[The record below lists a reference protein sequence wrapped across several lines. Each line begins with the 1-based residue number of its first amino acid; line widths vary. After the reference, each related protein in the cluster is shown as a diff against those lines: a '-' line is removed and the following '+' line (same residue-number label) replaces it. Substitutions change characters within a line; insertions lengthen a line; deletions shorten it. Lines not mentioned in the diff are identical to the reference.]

1 MGSGG
6 HREYMSIHVFY
17 RSLRHWGESGFVA
30 TLFTGATSKH
40 LRRGMVAK
48 VAFLIPPAELMDA
61 FLERAAASEKQMLLL
76 ESANGRVA
84 EARDLR
90 CLRLM
95 SGEIEVWMIHE
106 SVRDAIGV

>member
-1 MGSGG
+1 LAILTSGADG
-6 HREYMSIHVFY
+6 QWGPLRVHEHHVFLY
-17 RSLRHWGESGFVA
+17 GSLRHWGESGFVA

-40 LRRGMVAK
+40 LRREKLAK
-48 VAFLIPPAELMDA
+48 VTLLIPPAELMDA

-90 CLRLM
+90 CPRLM
-95 SGEIEVWMIHE
+95 SGEIEV
-106 SVRDAIGV
+106 